1 MNAGNGIRLQ
11 PTIVIAEDERDLRAS
26 MSMAFE
32 VEGYETRCF
41 EDGVGALE
49 FLRGVAPQDEL
60 LLITDMLM
68 PRMPGLQLIEE
79 VKKFLPLLPVIVV
92 TGYGD
97 KPMLADL
104 LRLGCDEYLDKPIE
118 PEELL
123 GAVVRVIE
131 HRRTIENN
139 RAIRLQAI
147 ESMGHELRKD
157 LGKYG
162 KSSPARDGG
171 EATEGLFALSRSGDT
186 LTIRPNKDFTD
197 SLALELKESLERAL
211 AEKIRKFVFDFTSVQ
226 DVECLALSTL
236 CALALE
242 TAHFEDGKLEIANA
256 SAEIVKMF
264 HFLRLDIV
272 FSLR

>member
-1 MNAGNGIRLQ
+1 MNAENDRRLQ
-11 PTIVIAEDERDLRAS
+11 PTIVIAEDERDLRES
-26 MSMAFE
+26 MAMAFE
-32 VEGYETRCF
+32 VEGYEALRF
-41 EDGVGALE
+41 EDGAAALE
-49 FLRGVAPQDEL
+49 FFKGVAPQEEL

-123 GAVVRVIE
+123 GAVNRVLE
-131 HRRTIENN
+131 HRRAIEDN
-139 RAIRLQAI
+139 RSIRLQAI

-157 LGKYG
+157 LDKYG
-162 KSSPARDGG
+162 KSGAARDGG
-171 EATEGLFALSRSGDT
+171 EAATGLFALERSGDT
-186 LTIRPNKDFTD
+186 LTIRPNHDFTD
-197 SLALELKESLERAL
+197 SLAVELKDILENAL
-211 AEKIRKFVFDFTSVQ
+211 ADKTRKFVFDFTAVH

-242 TAHFEDGKLEIANA
+242 TTRIEGGNLEIINA
-256 SAEIVKMF
+256 AAEIVQMF
-264 HFLRLDIV
+264 RFLRLDIV
-272 FSLR
+272 FSLI